1 MIFLTGWLKGIT
13 SHLKSIV
20 ELMPSRK
27 GWIFMGILRT
37 LGKVDSEIMGH
48 MERYVGAQP
57 SGNLR
62 NTRTLS

>member
-1 MIFLTGWLKGIT
+1 
-13 SHLKSIV
+13 
-20 ELMPSRK
+20 MPSRK